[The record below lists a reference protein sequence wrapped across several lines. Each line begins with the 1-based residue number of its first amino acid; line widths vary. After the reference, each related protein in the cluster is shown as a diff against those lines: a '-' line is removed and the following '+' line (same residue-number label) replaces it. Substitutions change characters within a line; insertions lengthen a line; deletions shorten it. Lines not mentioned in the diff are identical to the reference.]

1 MILFMGKLLNYFY
14 ILFFLFCSFLM
25 GSAYAAD
32 DEVAGG
38 VTQTTREDLQ
48 ADSTFTIRSGG
59 TLEADLNNIVRG
71 YIDDAG
77 NEIDNATVVVES
89 GGIIKGKS
97 NAIMGRELSGLT
109 VINSGTIEATSSK
122 AIQLQDAQGATITNK
137 SGGIIF
143 ARTNAIVQQEASG
156 GEDATGTT
164 INNAGTIYGVD
175 NRAIYFYDGATNAT
189 VTNESGGILYNEST
203 EATVQIDTN
212 STLVNSG
219 TIDNRNSPSN
229 AGIAIVGNDN
239 TVTLKDGSILVG
251 TIDGGSTTGN
261 TLKFQHGMGQ
271 GYYYKTSGDFT
282 LQDLDGNQVVKGSA
296 GSVGQGASETLDEL
310 LSYKSINLRNFFSK
324 YNKLDD
330 QDAWG
335 ETYVSNLKRDAHT
348 SNLALEYDLTNFG
361 VNLINKIDNANFV
374 IAFEGGRQDFV
385 KDHKIDY
392 QNISAGIYLPQKDNP
407 YLNLDLFILGGITL
421 KDGERTILTN
431 TTTSGKLTIDSD
443 YETYEIHTGIKKNNS
458 SSIPDFGFAASYSMT
473 PSYDESKYFS
483 WTDRHVGNLSI
494 FFEDD
499 YNLINNKD
507 SKLFLGWTLDMRK
520 MMGDKKQV
528 YSINGTSATY
538 KQHNDLTNEI
548 SLIANMG
555 YEKKFSDKSKIL
567 FSLDAKNTNRYTK
580 SLGANISFKSKF

>member
-1 MILFMGKLLNYFY
+1 MNIIKKNLIILF
-14 ILFFLFCSFLM
+14 LFIQISNLHAANVAEDTTFSSSVS
-25 GSAYAAD
+25 GTQYNVTAD
-32 DEVAGG
+32 DVAIIVTDDITLSRNQKLFNINASTITGTTITVHSGSTITTTNSNTVFTNGG
-38 VTQTTREDLQ
+38 EL
-48 ADSTFTIRSGG
+48 TI
-59 TLEADLNNIVRG
+59 T
-71 YIDDAG
+71 
-77 NEIDNATVVVES
+77 
-89 GGIIKGKS
+89 
-97 NAIMGRELSGLT
+97 
-109 VINSGTIEATSSK
+109 NSGTVSTSSSK
-122 AIQLQDAQGATITNK
+122 AINVSNSDGTSITNN
-137 SGGIIF
+137 SGGVISSNGNTILGDAGDGANNTTIDNSGEIFSTKTTSESSAIIV
-143 ARTNAIVQQEASG
+143 AADN
-156 GEDATGTT
+156 TGTT
-164 INNAGTIYGVD
+164 ITNNATGSIYSKGNKSTI
-175 NRAIYFYDGATNAT
+175 ILGA
-189 VTNESGGILYNEST
+189 SST
-203 EATVQIDTN
+203 LTN
-212 STLVNSG
+212 SGSIKNNKSVEENVIQLKGSNN
-219 TIDNRNSPSN
+219 TI
-229 AGIAIVGNDN
+229 
-239 TVTLKDGSILVG
+239 TLKDEGIVVG
-251 TIDGGSTTGN
+251 IIKAKSGETGN
-261 TLKFQHGMGQ
+261 KLRLNHGVGSS
-271 GYYYKTSGDFT
+271 YYYNTSGDFT
-282 LQDLDGNQVVKGSA
+282 LEDLDGNQVVKGSA

-310 LSYKSINLRNFFSK
+310 LSYKSINLRNFFNE
-324 YNKLDD
+324 YNKLGD

-335 ETYVSNLKRDAHT
+335 ETYISYLKRDTHK
-348 SNLALEYDLTNFG
+348 SNLATEYDLTNFG

-473 PSYDESKYFS
+473 PNYDESEYFS
-483 WTDRHVGNLSI
+483 WTDKHVGNLSI

-499 YNLINNKD
+499 YNLINTKD

-520 MMGDKKQV
+520 MIGDNKQV

-580 SLGANISFKSKF
+580 SFGANVSFKSKF